1 VDPRKTASLLD
12 VFSCVFQGIIPYG
25 AQLLMAAS
33 LTTTTYNIVIS
44 PVEIVPY
51 MWYCWILA
59 AFGLVSVFV
68 PYADKVCKKDPWNW
82 EYDVAESGVEAKKNG

>member
-1 VDPRKTASLLD
+1 MASLLD

-33 LTTTTYNIVIS
+33 LTAATYNISIS
-44 PVEIVPY
+44 PVQIVPN

-59 AFGLVSVFV
+59 IFGLLAVFTG
-68 PYADKVCKKDPWNW
+68 YANRVARKNPWNW
-82 EYDVAESGVEAKKNG
+82 EYDKAQSEVDKMQK